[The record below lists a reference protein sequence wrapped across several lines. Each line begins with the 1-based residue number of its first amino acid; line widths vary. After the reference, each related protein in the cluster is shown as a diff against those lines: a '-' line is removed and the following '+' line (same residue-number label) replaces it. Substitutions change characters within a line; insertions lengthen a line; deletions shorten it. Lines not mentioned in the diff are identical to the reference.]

1 MVSALKA
8 CITSDAAA
16 SAMKLRWLSN
26 APFGF
31 PVVPDVLSSSSSSS
45 LLLLL
50 VVVVV
55 VVAVVDF
62 VHR

>member
-45 LLLLL
+45 SLVLL
-50 VVVVV
+50 VL
-55 VVAVVDF
+55 VVAVVDI